1 MGGSVRGKEN
11 AEMIMDFGGGLGH
24 TGIIEAIIDGQLHT
38 IEGNTNDT
46 GSREGYE
53 VCRRIRD
60 PKKIKGYLR
69 Y

>member
-1 MGGSVRGKEN
+1 MGDANGVLHIEVVIVRIAVDLN
-11 AEMIMDFGGGLGH
+11 AIVERVEDKFIY
-24 TGIIEAIIDGQLHT
+24 T

-53 VCRRIRD
+53 VCRRVRAVNMVL
-60 PKKIKGYLR
+60 GYLR